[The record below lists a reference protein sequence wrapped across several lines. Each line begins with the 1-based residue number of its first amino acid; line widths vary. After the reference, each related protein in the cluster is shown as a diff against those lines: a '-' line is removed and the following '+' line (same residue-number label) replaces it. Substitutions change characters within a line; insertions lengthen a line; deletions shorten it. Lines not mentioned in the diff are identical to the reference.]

1 VQEAGGVATSLY
13 ADAPLRFED
22 KESIL
27 AANPAIHQ
35 LMLAELLE
43 EKRLGGL

>member
-27 AANPAIHQ
+27 AANPAIHE

-43 EKRLGGL
+43 EKQLSGL